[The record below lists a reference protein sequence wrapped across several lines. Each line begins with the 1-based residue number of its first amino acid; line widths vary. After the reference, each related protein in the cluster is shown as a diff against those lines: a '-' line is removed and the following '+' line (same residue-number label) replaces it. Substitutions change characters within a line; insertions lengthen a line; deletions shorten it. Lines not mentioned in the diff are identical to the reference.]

1 MDLFLNSWTLFWF
14 LTINVLTLL
23 LAVSYFFVEHH
34 NK

>member
-14 LTINVLTLL
+14 LTINITMLL
-23 LAVSYFFVEHH
+23 LTVSYFFAERH